1 MTTDLDSINLRVKEA
16 KSPLYIIV
24 KEKIRELAE
33 QGVFKPGSKLPRETE
48 LAEMFN
54 VSRNTLREALRL
66 AQKEGWVTQKHGV
79 GTFVSRKGAIEQG
92 LEVLESIDSFSKRQ
106 QWVCSTEDLHI
117 DTLPA
122 PQKIATI
129 LDIPVD
135 TELTRVSR
143 VKTSDGRRIVYV
155 EDFFPA
161 SLAPADELQANFK
174 GSVLDFFIARGHPR
188 IDYAWTDITAIY
200 AGETFAEKL
209 AIPESAI
216 LLLAEETLF
225 SDQGTPFEYSLN
237 YMLLDFFKFH
247 IVRTL
252 PGTP

>member
-1 MTTDLDSINLRVKEA
+1 MTIDLGSVNFRVREA

-24 KEKIRELAE
+24 KEKIRELVE
-33 QGVFKPGSKLPRETE
+33 QGFFKPGSKLPRETE

-92 LEVLESIDSFSKRQ
+92 LEVLESIDSLSKRQ
-106 QWVCSTEDLHI
+106 QWLCSTEDLQI
-117 DTLPA
+117 ATLPA
-122 PQKIATI
+122 TPKLAAA
-129 LDIPVD
+129 LDLPEGAEV
-135 TELTRVSR
+135 TQVCR
-143 VKTSDGRRIVYV
+143 VKTSNGKRIAYV
-155 EDFFPA
+155 EDFFPS
-161 SLAPADELQANFK
+161 SLASIEELKANFK
-174 GSVLDFFIARGHPR
+174 GSVLDFFVTRGQPR

-200 AGETFAEKL
+200 AGEMLAEKL
-209 AIPESAI
+209 AIAKDAI
-216 LLLAEETLF
+216 ILLAEETLF

-252 PGTP
+252 PGSP